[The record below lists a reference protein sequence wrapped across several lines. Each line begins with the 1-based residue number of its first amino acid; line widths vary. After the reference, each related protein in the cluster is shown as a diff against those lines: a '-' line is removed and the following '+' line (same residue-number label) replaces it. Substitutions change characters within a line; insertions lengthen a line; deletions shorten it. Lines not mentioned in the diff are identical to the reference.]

1 MELLKLEDFASC
13 LNETFDVVVNG
24 MSVPFVL
31 VEARPVQSP
40 MQNLVRAPFSL
51 LFRNCSAFLFPQGT
65 YSMRNGRLGDVGV
78 FIVPVAQER
87 GVSHWRASA
96 QVGKGKVCCAIA
108 AILCAKK

>member
-31 VEARPVQSP
+31 VEARPLQSPVQS
-40 MQNLVRAPFSL
+40 LVRAPFSL

-87 GVSHWRASA
+87 GGFLY
-96 QVGKGKVCCAIA
+96 QAIFN
-108 AILCAKK
+108 